1 MRGDGCWKCRGE
13 LSSNV
18 VTLEEA
24 DAVVA
29 TGMGTVMGEDGKLV
43 TTCCDSS
50 GGLGESLLL
59 VELKVFI
66 FTVNMTATKYLVNHC
81 YWLNL
86 RMFAFKSSHIQIFF
100 KTLTAGRR

>member
-29 TGMGTVMGEDGKLV
+29 IGMDGLMGEDGKLV

-50 GGLGESLLL
+50 VGLGDSLLL

-66 FTVNMTATKYLVNHC
+66 LSQYNSCKKVT
-81 YWLNL
+81 
-86 RMFAFKSSHIQIFF
+86 
-100 KTLTAGRR
+100 

>member
-29 TGMGTVMGEDGKLV
+29 TGMDTVMGEDGKLV
-43 TTCCDSS
+43 TMCCDSS
-50 GGLGESLLL
+50 GGLDESLLL
-59 VELKVFI
+59 VELEVFMLIVNINSYMNKILGESQKVI
-66 FTVNMTATKYLVNHC
+66 L
-81 YWLNL
+81 
-86 RMFAFKSSHIQIFF
+86 I
-100 KTLTAGRR
+100 

>member
-29 TGMGTVMGEDGKLV
+29 IGMDVVMGEDGKLV

-59 VELKVFI
+59 VELEVFI
-66 FTVNMTATKYLVNHC
+66 LTVNITATKRKHC
-81 YWLNL
+81 YQQKVVEEEFT
-86 RMFAFKSSHIQIFF
+86 FAHQ
-100 KTLTAGRR
+100 TLCLLLQGQM

>member
-18 VTLEEA
+18 VTLVEA

-29 TGMGTVMGEDGKLV
+29 IGMDTVMGEDGKLV

-59 VELKVFI
+59 VETKSVYTCSQYNSYKILGKSMLLVELKVFLY
-66 FTVNMTATKYLVNHC
+66 TQSQQLQNT
-81 YWLNL
+81 W
-86 RMFAFKSSHIQIFF
+86 
-100 KTLTAGRR
+100 

>member
-13 LSSNV
+13 LSSSV

-29 TGMGTVMGEDGKLV
+29 TGMDTVTGEDGKLV
-43 TTCCDSS
+43 TMCCDSS

-66 FTVNMTATKYLVNHC
+66 LSQYNSYKKQNCYQQKVEEFYLC
-81 YWLNL
+81 
-86 RMFAFKSSHIQIFF
+86 SSD
-100 KTLTAGRR
+100 LTSSTTGRDVENS